1 MILALQFLTPMCK
14 YIPKSALA
22 AVIIMAVIQTID
34 YKIVKKIWKV
44 RSKYFDTQSSN
55 QQIFDKIQLII

>member
-44 RSKYFDTQSSN
+44 RSKYFD
-55 QQIFDKIQLII
+55 IPIIKKANP